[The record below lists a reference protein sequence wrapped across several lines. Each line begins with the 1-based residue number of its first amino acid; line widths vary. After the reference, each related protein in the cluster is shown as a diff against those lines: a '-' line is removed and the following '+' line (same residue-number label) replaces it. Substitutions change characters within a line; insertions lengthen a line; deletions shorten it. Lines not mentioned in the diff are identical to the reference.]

1 MPTFACLAISVRIQ
15 RLNDQCFTSLDA
27 YFGTNPENLVATV
40 FLNCLRGCNHI
51 GSALAVYIAKHTKVD
66 MLWALVVSPHWFH
79 IAKRGVAMNLKAT
92 TLTYLAIVIS
102 NKFAT
107 FAFTCKP
114 CPGAGY
120 SDDQCLKVLHNHLS
134 KVTASKLPLNSMGA
148 MKSLWCL
155 RRPEDFLVGTAV
167 PDALH
172 KSFFPVSPNYKKV
185 DMI

>member
-1 MPTFACLAISVRIQ
+1 MIWVTGRSPTLVSH
-15 RLNDQCFTSLDA
+15 SL
-27 YFGTNPENLVATV
+27 
-40 FLNCLRGCNHI
+40 
-51 GSALAVYIAKHTKVD
+51 
-66 MLWALVVSPHWFH
+66 
-79 IAKRGVAMNLKAT
+79 RGVAMNLKAT

-148 MKSLWCL
+148 MKSL
-155 RRPEDFLVGTAV
+155 
-167 PDALH
+167 
-172 KSFFPVSPNYKKV
+172 
-185 DMI
+185 